1 MATKARII
9 QVPIGE
15 ELLSKLDEVSRDRG
29 QSRSALIREACAR
42 YVANVWEAEAE
53 RRYIESYRNDP
64 EDPAMGIAGAKLAA
78 GVWGEED
85 WSEEYAEDVAE
96 GHATG

>member
-29 QSRSALIREACAR
+29 QSRSALIREACAK
-42 YVANVWEAEAE
+42 YIATAEKE
-53 RRYIESYRNDP
+53 ELVRRYIEGYEKFP
-64 EDPAMGIAGAKLAA
+64 ETEEEDAWARL
-78 GVWGEED
+78 GEE
-85 WSEEYAEDVAE
+85 ELARRLAEDE
-96 GHATG
+96 W